1 MMSCS
6 GTMAEREAEEEEEL
20 LKLAE
25 ACADDVVEDE
35 ADVDVEEAGVVDMEE
50 GEGEAMAA
58 EAEGEAS
65 TGATGATGAGTV
77 AGCEAAAAACCC
89 GVRGLRWLA
98 AALEG
103 SDSRG
108 MVIQGWR
115 RSSSMRMRSPG
126 LIRRHRLMR
135 SWHSKVR
142 RVRNLISAEQ
152 ICSSCSKGMSP
163 HTMS

>member
-1 MMSCS
+1 
-6 GTMAEREAEEEEEL
+6 MAEREAEEEEL

-35 ADVDVEEAGVVDMEE
+35 AEEAGVVDMEE
-50 GEGEAMAA
+50 GEGEATTGAT
-58 EAEGEAS
+58 GETAS
-65 TGATGATGAGTV
+65 TGAAAA
-77 AGCEAAAAACCC
+77 AGCEVAAACCC
-89 GVRGLRWLA
+89 ACVLGLRWL

>member
-1 MMSCS
+1 MMSWS
-6 GTMAEREAEEEEEL
+6 GTMAEREAEEEEL

-35 ADVDVEEAGVVDMEE
+35 AEEAGVVDMEE
-50 GEGEAMAA
+50 GEGEATTGAT
-58 EAEGEAS
+58 GETAS
-65 TGATGATGAGTV
+65 TGATGA
-77 AGCEAAAAACCC
+77 AGCEAAACCL
-89 GVRGLRWLA
+89 GLRWL

>member
-1 MMSCS
+1 MMSWS
-6 GTMAEREAEEEEEL
+6 GTMAEREAEEEEL

-35 ADVDVEEAGVVDMEE
+35 AEEAGVVDMEE

-58 EAEGEAS
+58 VEAETAS
-65 TGATGATGAGTV
+65 TGATGATGT
-77 AGCEAAAAACCC
+77 AGCEAAAACCC
-89 GVRGLRWLA
+89 AVRGLRWA